1 MDAESIELI
10 LRNSP
15 MPDTKRRLSDRI
27 TVWLA
32 WTAIGS
38 ATAPFIL
45 PVVAASIWLAVSI
58 YLELWRGHY
67 GLGCSTHTISDAISP
82 SGRWT
87 ARARRV
93 HCFTISR
100 DPATNQW
107 IQVVLISNDRP
118 RVFARYREVF
128 YRFLGDER
136 PRDGGRIA
144 LKWNNDYALEIDTP
158 PCEPAC
164 EEADD
169 RTHLLVPT
177 GIHPCDAECRSETR
191 TVSVSVSI
199 KPPPS

>member
-1 MDAESIELI
+1 MIE
-10 LRNSP
+10 N
-15 MPDTKRRLSDRI
+15 KRRLSDRI
-27 TVWLA
+27 TLWLA

-38 ATAPFIL
+38 ATAPFVL
-45 PVVAASIWLAVSI
+45 PIVAVSAWLAISV
-58 YLELWRGHY
+58 YLEVWRSHY
-67 GLGCSTHTISDAISP
+67 GLGCSAHTISDVLSP

-144 LKWNNDYALEIDTP
+144 LKWTGDYALEIDTP

-164 EEADD
+164 ERADNG
-169 RTHLLVPT
+169 TPLLAPT
-177 GIHPCDAECRSETR
+177 GIQPCDAECRNETR
-191 TVSVSVSI
+191 AASVRVSV
-199 KPPPS
+199 KPPQS